1 MKKVLFIAGIIIL
14 ALGVIPLMQYALD
27 YNDLSNYGKG
37 YIWGKI
43 FIILLGTFLIFM
55 SRRLKK

>member
-1 MKKVLFIAGIIIL
+1 MKKVLLIAGIIIL

-37 YIWGKI
+37 YVWGKI